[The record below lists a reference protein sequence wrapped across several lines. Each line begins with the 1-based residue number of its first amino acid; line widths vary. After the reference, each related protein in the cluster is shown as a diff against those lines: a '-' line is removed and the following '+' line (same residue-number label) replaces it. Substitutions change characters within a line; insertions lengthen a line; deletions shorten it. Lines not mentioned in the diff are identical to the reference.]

1 MSTDEERAWLL
12 RRIAAGGYNI
22 YDDQDGSTANTLY
35 EMAEELA
42 PVPKMGTNVPK
53 TGSRRFVRRWYH
65 KLALRVKLRWL
76 GLVPGAAVL
85 WAGVEVRTLSAQ
97 PHDSLYA
104 LPSVRAVIGEWQP
117 QWKVWCLT
125 RHADFGSLFV
135 IVAVT
140 PPDTATQCTRPE
152 GGSYPL
158 VVDLPECPRG
168 ELTPTAAP
176 FMITRCNGDG
186 WQRFPSKRSA
196 PRTI

>member
-1 MSTDEERAWLL
+1 MSTDEERAAIL
-12 RRIAAGGYNI
+12 RQIASGGYSPLL
-22 YDDQDGSTANTLY
+22 DQDGSTANTLY
-35 EMAEELA
+35 GWAEELA
-42 PVPKMGTNVPK
+42 PMSAQPPK
-53 TGSRRFVRRWYH
+53 RRRSAVRRWYH
-65 KLALRVKLRWL
+65 KLALRVKLRWF
-76 GLVPGAAVL
+76 GLVPCVAVM
-85 WAGVEVRTLSAQ
+85 WAGVEVRALTAQ
-97 PHDSLYA
+97 PHDSLHA
-104 LPSVRAVIGEWQP
+104 LPAARAALGEWQP

-140 PPDTATQCTRPE
+140 PPDTATQCARPE

-168 ELTPTAAP
+168 ELVPTTAP
-176 FMITRCNGDG
+176 FMITRCGNDG